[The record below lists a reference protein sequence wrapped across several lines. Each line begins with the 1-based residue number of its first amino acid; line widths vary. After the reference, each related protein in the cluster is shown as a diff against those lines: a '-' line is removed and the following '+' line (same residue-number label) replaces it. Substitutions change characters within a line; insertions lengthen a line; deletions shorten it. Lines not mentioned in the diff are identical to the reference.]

1 MHTERGGGVRESN
14 AQRKRYIHTERC
26 IQMEKVSGRR
36 GGMFRE
42 RGGGVEVSI
51 MKHDFHNVPLSIC
64 PRSGAGPRRYVP
76 NSQRLRRL
84 VQVSLLQQA
93 CHWLLQQGHPVKSLL
108 EPALRPIRDRIQ
120 RTQGDPVGE
129 RAGCFQHQLQS
140 NRSEATQHRRARC
153 V

>member
-1 MHTERGGGVRESN
+1 MHTREGGGESN
-14 AQRKRYIHTERC
+14 AQRKRYIHTQRC

-36 GGMFRE
+36 GGVCRE
-42 RGGGVEVSI
+42 RGGGVIEVSI
-51 MKHDFHNVPLSIC
+51 MKHDFYNVPLSIC
-64 PRSGAGPRRYVP
+64 PCLGAGPRRYVS

-93 CHWLLQQGHPVKSLL
+93 CHWLLQQGHPIKSLL
-108 EPALRPIRDRIQ
+108 EPALRPIRDRLQ
-120 RTQGDPVGE
+120 RSQGDPVGE
-129 RAGCFQHQLQS
+129 RAGCLQHQHQS